1 MLEGVARWQSSM
13 EVGVANKWQ
22 SGQTSKL
29 GAKKV
34 DCGPM
39 LVNAGW
45 GVRWKKAA
53 HPMDKMI
60 NWGIGEVGSL

>member
-39 LVNAGW
+39 LVNAG
-45 GVRWKKAA
+45 
-53 HPMDKMI
+53 
-60 NWGIGEVGSL
+60 